1 MYLPYERFNIS
12 STIKNMPVPR
22 LGCCFTKTKVKENF
36 ALLYSVGF
44 SLKEDNGPGE
54 TNEKLQN
61 DEVIRIVNTYKRVV
75 PDLSQYLLTL
85 LDRAV

>member
-1 MYLPYERFNIS
+1 MLFHKDEGKGKFRVI
-12 STIKNMPVPR
+12 V
-22 LGCCFTKTKVKENF
+22 LGRIF
-36 ALLYSVGF
+36 
-44 SLKEDNGPGE
+44 LKEDNGPGE
-54 TNEKLQN
+54 TNEKLRN